1 MAGEPLLLPGDP
13 RMDDAFQSSQ
23 FPAVAEDNCGEGLTI
38 DRAVRIE
45 DSSAEHVDDV
55 APGRLPRLHHVPSEL
70 IGIDDDGTATLEH
83 PGDGAFPG
91 GNASGQA
98 HKDHAP
104 KNSMGV
110 RTLSLVDPSGRSDGL
125 TSCGRRLYD
134 VIIMPSRIALG
145 LALACLMGAAGH
157 HAQAGPASNPKTIV
171 VALDGSGDFTSIQEA
186 VDAAA
191 KGDTVFLKPGR
202 YEQDLTIHSKDQLK
216 LVGAGQDKVVLNG
229 REDLVG
235 VLHVGKWPYG
245 ASNIEISDM
254 TINEHGGHA
263 VGLFNGRGVLLKR
276 LTVNGMLFSQQV
288 EDARIEDCTI
298 GGSETTGVQFADSQ
312 AVVIGNFIHDNDH
325 GVNVAGKSNV
335 RLERNVITRSLFEAV
350 VMNDKAKA
358 VLVSNTLVKNGGGA
372 AFLGQSQ
379 SDVSGNVVG
388 LNRVGFLVAAS
399 SRAATSYNAFY
410 NTDAD
415 YLRVGNPN
423 QPAPELKA
431 HSDITVD
438 PNFVDPAKDD
448 FRLRPD
454 SPLTKV
460 GSFPYLGALPPLGF
474 E

>member
-1 MAGEPLLLPGDP
+1 M
-13 RMDDAFQSSQ
+13 
-23 FPAVAEDNCGEGLTI
+23 
-38 DRAVRIE
+38 
-45 DSSAEHVDDV
+45 
-55 APGRLPRLHHVPSEL
+55 
-70 IGIDDDGTATLEH
+70 
-83 PGDGAFPG
+83 
-91 GNASGQA
+91 
-98 HKDHAP
+98 
-104 KNSMGV
+104 
-110 RTLSLVDPSGRSDGL
+110 
-125 TSCGRRLYD
+125 
-134 VIIMPSRIALG
+134 IMPSMIALW
-145 LALACLMGAAGH
+145 LAFICLVGVADH
-157 HAQAGPASNPKTIV
+157 HAQAGSASNPKTIV
-171 VALDGSGDFTSIQEA
+171 VALDGSGEFTSIQEA

-216 LVGAGQDKVVLNG
+216 LIGAGQDKVVLTG

-263 VGLFNGRGVLLKR
+263 VGLFNGRGVVLKR
-276 LTVNGMLFSQQV
+276 VTVNGMLFSQQV

-350 VMNDKAKA
+350 VVNDKAKA

-399 SRAATSYNAFY
+399 SRAATSYNALY
-410 NTDAD
+410 NTDGD
-415 YLRVGNPN
+415 YVRVGNPN

-431 HSDITVD
+431 QSDLTVD

-460 GSFPYLGALPPLGF
+460 GSFPYLGALPPLNF
-474 E
+474 Q